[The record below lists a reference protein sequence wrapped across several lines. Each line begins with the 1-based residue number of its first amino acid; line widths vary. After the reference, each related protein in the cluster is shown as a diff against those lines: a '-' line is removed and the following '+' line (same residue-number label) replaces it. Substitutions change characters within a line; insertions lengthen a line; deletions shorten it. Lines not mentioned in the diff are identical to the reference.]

1 MRTGGVEERRKPGRS
16 RKGERRGGEKEQ
28 RTEGQRGGGGEEER
42 GGEVEMRRGV
52 KEKWE
57 LRKGKRRRGGE

>member
-16 RKGERRGGEKEQ
+16 RKEERRGCEKEQ

-42 GGEVEMRRGV
+42 GGEVEMRGV

-57 LRKGKRRRGGE
+57 LRKGERRGGGG